1 MQKHP
6 QLVVEGVFHYGKPVI
21 LHLGQAYITMRLLVI
36 SLLLFLSS
44 CSTTTVYLVRHAE
57 KVDESDS
64 TDLSAVGQARA
75 IALADALASKHVDLI
90 LTTPYRRTRQ
100 TAEPLAQRLNLPIET
115 YLAAPV
121 SVGVDRIDRIRNKT
135 VLVVGHSNTVLE
147 LARGLGAA
155 PTLTKI
161 NSTDFDNLLRL
172 RIRRTPFHRSVQLR
186 EGTFGL
192 PTQ

>member
-1 MQKHP
+1 MQKRP
-6 QLVVEGVFHYGKPVI
+6 QLVAEGVFYYGKPI
-21 LHLGQAYITMRLLVI
+21 IQHLSQAYITMRLLVI
-36 SLLLFLSS
+36 GLLLFLTS

-64 TDLSAVGQARA
+64 TDLSVVGKARA
-75 IALADALASKHVDLI
+75 IALADTLASKHVDLI
-90 LTTPYRRTRQ
+90 LTTLYRRTRQ
-100 TAEPLAQRLNLPIET
+100 TAEPLAQRMNLPIET

-172 RIRRTPFHRSVQLR
+172 RIHRTPFHRSVQLR